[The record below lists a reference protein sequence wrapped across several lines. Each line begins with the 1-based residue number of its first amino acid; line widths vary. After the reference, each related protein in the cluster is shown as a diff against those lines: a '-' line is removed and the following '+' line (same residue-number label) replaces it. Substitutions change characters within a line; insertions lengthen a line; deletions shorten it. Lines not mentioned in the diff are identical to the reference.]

1 MAFWNLEAQTRTAV
15 MDVFVQWGVRMKD
28 SCLCLKRRELSI
40 IYSTDSLGC
49 HPSHRSRQTY
59 VTDLCV
65 RKMNLQT
72 GLARLS
78 TTWRVKGFNKS
89 KGQLEENLPQAIL
102 KLLGRTLPLMTGLK
116 GQPGISGFVM
126 NSTTWLGLLLPS
138 ELYAATWRR
147 CRNAEINK

>member
-49 HPSHRSRQTY
+49 HPSHRSRQSSF
-59 VTDLCV
+59 

>member
-1 MAFWNLEAQTRTAV
+1 MPFWNLEAQTRTPV
-15 MDVFVQWGVRMKD
+15 MDAFVQWGVRMKD

-49 HPSHRSRQTY
+49 HPSHSPGRAQSK
-59 VTDLCV
+59 
-65 RKMNLQT
+65 KMNLQT

>member
-1 MAFWNLEAQTRTAV
+1 MFFKWHFEIWKHRHVQRWWMCLSSEVCVWRIHAYVWREENCQSSIVQTAWDVIRHIGPGRAQ
-15 MDVFVQWGVRMKD
+15 
-28 SCLCLKRRELSI
+28 S
-40 IYSTDSLGC
+40 
-49 HPSHRSRQTY
+49 
-59 VTDLCV
+59 
-65 RKMNLQT
+65 KMNLQT

-89 KGQLEENLPQAIL
+89 KGQLEKNLPQAIL